1 MRMHLVKWACVALSV
16 VVTAAASWSLFN
28 TARGVAEEVL
38 AALLPLAMAAIALIG
53 TRRPSVT
60 IKVPEQVLLAN
71 TELATSE
78 LAAPLPAV
86 PYAYPVTPQALQVL
100 HGLVQDLS
108 SLLDRTIADM
118 ARAGVVAK
126 QSGGSVD
133 RAVAAVEQTVRSVA
147 AISSYIETSLSTYR
161 SLAGQAA
168 TIGGIVDTI
177 HEIASQT
184 NLLALNAAIEAARA
198 GESGRGFAVVAAE
211 VKRLAGRV
219 GQSSKEIGKIASS
232 LSQSSGAALREA
244 ERAATLATQGRG
256 SAGLAH
262 EAMSEVIDGARKR
275 VAIVGGINEALARQS
290 DVAAALAL
298 QTQGLLPSA
307 GLQAVPQA

>member
-28 TARGVAEEVL
+28 TACGVAEEVL

-53 TRRPSVT
+53 TWRPSVT
-60 IKVPEQVLLAN
+60 IQVPEQVLLAN
-71 TELATSE
+71 TQLATSE
-78 LAAPLPAV
+78 PAAPLSAV

-168 TIGGIVDTI
+168 SIGGIVDTI
-177 HEIASQT
+177 HEIAITITPIFKYPHYNIDVHVRTFVRISRE
-184 NLLALNAAIEAARA
+184 N
-198 GESGRGFAVVAAE
+198 V
-211 VKRLAGRV
+211 RV
-219 GQSSKEIGKIASS
+219 SSK
-232 LSQSSGAALREA
+232 
-244 ERAATLATQGRG
+244 T
-256 SAGLAH
+256 
-262 EAMSEVIDGARKR
+262 KR
-275 VAIVGGINEALARQS
+275 RNSKKSTTGM
-290 DVAAALAL
+290 
-298 QTQGLLPSA
+298 
-307 GLQAVPQA
+307 

>member
-38 AALLPLAMAAIALIG
+38 AALLPLAMAAIALFG

-60 IKVPEQVLLAN
+60 IQVPEQVLLAN

-78 LAAPLPAV
+78 PAAPLPAV

-244 ERAATLATQGRG
+244 ERAATLATQGRA

>member
-38 AALLPLAMAAIALIG
+38 AALLPLAMAAMALIG
-53 TRRPSVT
+53 TRRPSVA
-60 IKVPEQVLLAN
+60 IQEPEQVLPAN

-78 LAAPLPAV
+78 LASPLSAV

-100 HGLVQDLS
+100 HGLVLNLS

-118 ARAGVVAK
+118 ARAGAVAK

-244 ERAATLATQGRG
+244 ERAATLATQGRA